1 MFAGENMAF
10 QRDYIL
16 NLLDQ
21 LREFLTQIVRLRE
34 AERPDD
40 ALVAILQ
47 AQERLFGREASL
59 FAGLAPEEQFRVLA
73 FGEVTDDARGKCL
86 LQADLLSELARA
98 YVFKEQQALALG
110 AWQYARQLL
119 DLTAEKFPGAGVE
132 ERIAAVRRE
141 ITLLR

>member
-1 MFAGENMAF
+1 MAF

-16 NLLDQ
+16 RLLDQ
-21 LREFLTQIVRLRE
+21 LREFLQQITRLRV

-40 ALVAILQ
+40 ALMAILQ

-59 FAGLAPEEQFRVLA
+59 FMGLTPEEQFRVLT
-73 FGEVTDDARGKCL
+73 FGESAGEARAKCVM
-86 LQADLLSELARA
+86 QADLLSEMARV
-98 YVFKEQQALALG
+98 YVDKEQQALALG

-119 DLTAEKFPGAGVE
+119 ELAAEKFPDADVDA
-132 ERIAAVRRE
+132 RIVAVRRE

>member
-1 MFAGENMAF
+1 MAL

-16 NLLDQ
+16 RLLDQ

-40 ALVAILQ
+40 ALLAILQ

-59 FAGLAPEEQFRVLA
+59 FMQFAPEEQFRALT
-73 FGEVTDDARGKCL
+73 FGEAADEARAKCVM
-86 LQADLLSELARA
+86 QADLLSEMARV
-98 YVFKEQQALALG
+98 YVYKEQQALALG
-110 AWQYARQLL
+110 AWQYARVLL
-119 DLTAEKFPGAGVE
+119 ELAAEKFPGPGID